1 MVASHCCLLLQPGYA
16 ENVRVVMQKV
26 LQVSKLLSSLS
37 RSGFNPYQQVSL
49 KNRASQLSF
58 LYEIF
63 STFSVTHGGLR
74 SLKIGCYFFGSG
86 CFNVLGLM

>member
-16 ENVRVVMQKV
+16 ENVQVVMQKV

-49 KNRASQLSF
+49 KNRESQLSF

-63 STFSVTHGGLR
+63 PTFSVTHGGLH
-74 SLKIGCYFFGSG
+74 SLKMGCYFFGSG